1 MMTTAHTGHARVAR
15 RGFETW
21 SALLGVL
28 VALAF
33 GTWIY
38 QLTQG
43 LRVTGM
49 RDIVSWGA
57 YIVTFAFFVGL
68 SAGGLIV
75 ASAAEVFGVQSL
87 KPLSKLG
94 VLTAL
99 ASVTCAGLMII
110 PDLGR
115 PDRILNLV
123 AHPHWV
129 SPLIWDVGII
139 AVYFVFAA
147 VDLTVLH
154 RRDKAPTG
162 MAKTVRALA
171 YIGLPT
177 AVLLHS
183 ITAWIFGLQ
192 IARTWWN
199 TALMAPLF
207 VTSAIL
213 SGTALVAVAAA
224 AAQWFA
230 HAKVPQQTWRVVTN
244 LLVVSLCVDLFLV
257 ACDYITILWGNVPR
271 ERAALDLILP
281 GGSWQSVFW
290 LEWVVGGAVP
300 LVLLMTPRLRAS
312 RALIVVA
319 ALLAMVG
326 VYAYRIELVV
336 GGLVRPIMQLPPGI
350 AKGSYQ
356 GDKASFVYTGTYHPT
371 WVEIS
376 IVVGMFALLATFITI
391 GYRRLKVLSRP
402 PEIPP
407 SRGAEAALPMPE
419 VPEAAEVAE
428 VHEAHGAMA

>member
-1 MMTTAHTGHARVAR
+1 MGMTAAAHARHPKAALR
-15 RGFETW
+15 RLEAW
-21 SALLGVL
+21 SALLGLL
-28 VALAF
+28 VALGL

-49 RDIVSWGA
+49 RDVVSWGA

-99 ASVTCAGLMII
+99 ASITCAGLMII

-123 AHPHWV
+123 AYPHWQ

-139 AVYFVFAA
+139 ATYFLFAA

-154 RRDKAPTG
+154 RRDTSPTG
-162 MAKTVRALA
+162 LAKTVRVLA

-213 SGTALVAVAAA
+213 SGTALVAVAAI
-224 AAQWFA
+224 AAQRFA
-230 HAKVPQQTWRVVTN
+230 HVRVPEQTWRVVSN
-244 LLVVSLCVDLFLV
+244 LLVVSLFVDLFLV

-271 ERAALDLILP
+271 ERAALNLILP
-281 GGSWQSVFW
+281 GGSWQTVFW
-290 LEWVVGGAVP
+290 LEWIVGGVAP

-312 RALIVVA
+312 RALVALA

-336 GGLVRPIMQLPPGI
+336 GGLVRPIIQLPPGI

-356 GDKASFVYTGTYHPT
+356 SDKSSFVYTGGYHPT
-371 WVEIS
+371 WVEIA
-376 IVVGMFALLATFITI
+376 IVVGMFALLAAFITV

-402 PEIPP
+402 TESHPVPGITVELPIPEP
-407 SRGAEAALPMPE
+407 RKVLT
-419 VPEAAEVAE
+419 
-428 VHEAHGAMA
+428 